1 VKGDDPRPDGPS
13 VADLGDPAS
22 IPLEQL
28 RSLRAALQAED
39 DAVSYA
45 RRIAQARLDLVR
57 AEIDQR
63 RAPTPANG
71 IERGLREVLSSHL
84 TGAQG
89 VGASP
94 RPPRPVDHVADHEWS
109 QRLDKLCAERG
120 MSRLP
125 SLGLDEL
132 DELAAALAEFERV
145 VSDDRRARFARLD
158 DLGRE
163 LVRRYR
169 DGEAT
174 VDGLLE

>member
-1 VKGDDPRPDGPS
+1 MNRDESRPDVAS
-13 VADLGDPAS
+13 VADLGDLAS
-22 IPLEQL
+22 IPLDQL
-28 RSLRAALQAED
+28 RSLRAQLQAED

-57 AEIDQR
+57 AEIEHR

-71 IERGLREVLSSHL
+71 IEVELREVLSSHL
-84 TGAQG
+84 TGPQPAG
-89 VGASP
+89 GSP
-94 RPPRPVDHVADHEWS
+94 RPPRPADHVADHEWS
-109 QRLDKLCAERG
+109 LRLDRLCAEHG
-120 MSRLP
+120 LGRLS
-125 SLGLDEL
+125 SLDASQLE
-132 DELAAALAEFERV
+132 ALAEALADFERT

-158 DLGRE
+158 ALGRE